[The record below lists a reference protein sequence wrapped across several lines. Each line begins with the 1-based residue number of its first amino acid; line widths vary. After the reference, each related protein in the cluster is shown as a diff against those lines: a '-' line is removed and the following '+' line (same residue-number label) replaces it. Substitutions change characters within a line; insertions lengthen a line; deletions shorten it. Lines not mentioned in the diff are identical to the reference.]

1 MKKWTYFN
9 TSFFSF
15 TSSEC
20 TKKDVPHQI
29 ETTHMSFAL
38 GAPMQKKTTPCP
50 VSLAWLNTA
59 WRRAPVKNF
68 HPFFG
73 SKLASWTWTMR
84 QVAEWYTST
93 HWHYIAQFPYDRL
106 WWKLWWKRWKETTG
120 TSLKELNTA
129 WDVRNQHLSH
139 IWKTPPACGS
149 ILWL

>member
-106 WWKLWWKRWKETTG
+106 WWKYGGKDGK
-120 TSLKELNTA
+120 KQQEL
-129 WDVRNQHLSH
+129 H
-139 IWKTPPACGS
+139 
-149 ILWL
+149 